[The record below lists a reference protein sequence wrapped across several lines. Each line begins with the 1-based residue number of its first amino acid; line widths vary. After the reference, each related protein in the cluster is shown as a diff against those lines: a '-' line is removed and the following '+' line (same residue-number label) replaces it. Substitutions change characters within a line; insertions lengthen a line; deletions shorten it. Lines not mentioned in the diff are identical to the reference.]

1 MDDVQEALPE
11 IRKKLK
17 EIEYPGDIIENY
29 VLSFLKIPNV
39 IYHYPTLS
47 VLLFDKNNSITSEDR
62 FPNSFV
68 VDFRFQWIEST
79 KKQTDTFFAA
89 TGNIDDIH
97 YCQVHLYLYF
107 TSKRLHN
114 PSKLY
119 TFEFTNQ
126 NVEETLKKVKD
137 FTLSLKEKTENSPY
151 LGFTLAY
158 TSAI

>member
-17 EIEYPGDIIENY
+17 EIERPGDIIENY

-47 VLLFDKNNSITSEDR
+47 VLLFDKNNSITSEDK

-68 VDFRFQWIEST
+68 VDFRFQWIESA

-107 TSKRLHN
+107 TSKRLLN
-114 PSKLY
+114 PSKLH
-119 TFEFTNQ
+119 TFEFTNE
-126 NVEETLKKVKD
+126 NVDAIVESVKN